1 MAPLSSKKKRHSI
14 KLTPGKLKQIKS
26 AIALLDAHYDV
37 AIAAWPELTA
47 AQREE
52 VLQHSPLLA
61 RLAELTRPMRE
72 TV

>member
-1 MAPLSSKKKRHSI
+1 MTPLSSKKKRHSI

-26 AIALLDAHYDV
+26 AMVLLDTHYG
-37 AIAAWPELTA
+37 AALAAWPKLTA